1 MNVVVGRRCL
11 RRVLKDE
18 AEATRKRI
26 QETPCRGEERRQQG
40 PRRPGRVEGG
50 TVRGCHVL
58 QVAAHPCG
66 QSDEARPAGLESQQ
80 AQRASSARQQV
91 ENFLIPRATENSG
104 GFTHKR
110 DANSERFQKGNRM
123 ATWRANLWALNP
135 EQTFEVKVKS
145 SVLGLWGCW
154 ASSSH
159 WPRVGS
165 QLATAHRPAFGWN
178 AGKIHFQTKVSAR
191 Q

>member
-1 MNVVVGRRCL
+1 MNVFVGRHCL

-91 ENFLIPRATENSG
+91 EKFPQRRILEVLLTRGMQTARA
-104 GFTHKR
+104 FR
-110 DANSERFQKGNRM
+110 
-123 ATWRANLWALNP
+123 RAIAWP
-135 EQTFEVKVKS
+135 HGEQI
-145 SVLGLWGCW
+145 
-154 ASSSH
+154 
-159 WPRVGS
+159 
-165 QLATAHRPAFGWN
+165 FG
-178 AGKIHFQTKVSAR
+178 H
-191 Q
+191 